1 MARIW
6 GATHQEKSIRHIFL
20 AEKLNVS
27 IMVDEKQIEIL
38 KRVIILDN
46 ENGVEVGVVGL
57 DNVPI
62 WVGEPD

>member
-6 GATHQEKSIRHIFL
+6 GAIHQEKIYSTYFL

-27 IMVDEKQIEIL
+27 IMVDKRQIEIL